1 MRMYN
6 KLIWE
11 DDFDGSELDLSKWSF
26 RTGNWQVAPDGT
38 PVVPGWGNRE
48 LQYYTGNGE
57 NVSLGGSCLSLIA
70 RRENSPEQFGQT
82 YGYTSA
88 RIDTRDKLSFTY
100 GRIEFRASCPLGTGL
115 WPAVWMLP
123 EGEEYGPWAASGE
136 LDLLEAKGRLS
147 DRIFGTIHY
156 GGAYPLN
163 THQEYTATLPAGT
176 GIDSF
181 HTYEVIWEPGRIS
194 WLVDGRVYA
203 AATEWRSRTPGIE
216 SPAPFDK
223 PFYLLVNLA
232 VGGSFDEQAM
242 GRVTTDLPAEFRLD
256 YIRIFQ

>member
-48 LQYYTGNGE
+48 LQYYTEGGG
-57 NVSLGGSCLSLIA
+57 NVSLGGSRLSLIA
-70 RRENSPEQFGQT
+70 RMEDSPEQFGRT
-82 YGYTSA
+82 CSYTSA
-88 RIDTRDKLSFTY
+88 RIDTRGKFSFTY

-136 LDLLEAKGRLS
+136 LDLLEAKGRLP
-147 DRIFGTIHY
+147 DRVFGTIHY

-163 THQEYTATLPAGT
+163 THQEYTAALPEGA

-181 HTYEVIWEPGRIS
+181 HTYEVIWEPGSIS
-194 WLVDGRVYA
+194 WLVDGRTYA
-203 AATEWRSRTPGIE
+203 ETRAWASKAPGIE
-216 SPAPFDK
+216 HPAPFDR
-223 PFYLLVNLA
+223 PFYLLINLA
-232 VGGSFDEQAM
+232 VGGTFDEQSM
-242 GRVTTDLPAEFRLD
+242 GRVTTALPAEFRLE
-256 YIRIFQ
+256 YIRVFQ

>member
-88 RIDTRDKLSFTY
+88 RIDTRDKFSFTY

-147 DRIFGTIHY
+147 DRVFGTIHY

-203 AATEWRSRTPGIE
+203 AATEWRSPHSRHRV
-216 SPAPFDK
+216 SRALRQA
-223 PFYLLVNLA
+223 LLSACKSCCRRFL
-232 VGGSFDEQAM
+232 
-242 GRVTTDLPAEFRLD
+242 
-256 YIRIFQ
+256 

>member
-88 RIDTRDKLSFTY
+88 RIDTRDKFSFTY

-136 LDLLEAKGRLS
+136 MDLLEAKGRLS
-147 DRIFGTIHY
+147 DRVFGTIHY

>member
-1 MRMYN
+1 MQTYE

-11 DDFDGSELDLSKWSF
+11 DDFDGSELDMAKWSY
-26 RTGNWQVAPDGT
+26 RTGNWQVDANGD

-48 LQYYTGNGE
+48 LQYYTGSGE
-57 NVSLGGSCLSLIA
+57 NVRFGGSCLHLVA
-70 RRENSPEQFGQT
+70 KKERSPEQFGMR

-88 RIDTRDKLSFTY
+88 RIDTRGKFSFTY
-100 GRIEFRASCPLGTGL
+100 GRIEFRASCPLGAGL

-123 EGEEYGPWAASGE
+123 ESEEYGPWAASGE
-136 LDLLEAKGRLS
+136 LDLLEAKGRLPG
-147 DRIFGTIHY
+147 RVFGTIHY

-163 THQEYTATLPAGT
+163 THQEYEAELPEDA

-181 HTYEVIWEPGRIS
+181 HVYEVVWEPGGIS
-194 WLVDGRVYA
+194 WLVDGKVYA
-203 AATEWRSRTPGIE
+203 ATSSWCSGMAGMEH
-216 SPAPFDK
+216 PAPFDK
-223 PFYLLVNLA
+223 PFYLLINLA

-242 GRVTTDLPAEFRLD
+242 GCVTANLPAEFRLD